1 MLFTHIILGK
11 HYTAK
16 IYLLKLASL
25 FQNVCVKLHKLY
37 SIRNL
42 T

>member
-1 MLFTHIILGK
+1 MCEKMLFTHFILGK

-25 FQNVCVKLHKLY
+25 FQNQMSV
-37 SIRNL
+37 
-42 T
+42 